1 MKINTKAV
9 AALGVGYLLG
19 RQRKLR
25 AATVTA
31 AAMAVG
37 GKSGLVRKGSLLL
50 IKSSVLGRMPQAV
63 KLLRRIG

>member
-1 MKINTKAV
+1 MKVNTKAV
-9 AALGVGYLLG
+9 AALGAGYVLG

-37 GKSGLVRKGSLLL
+37 GKSGVVRKGAGLL
-50 IKSSVLGRMPQAV
+50 IKSSVLGRAPQAA